1 VDLHALPGD
10 ALVDRGRLRQQLEA
24 AGAKVVLLQAPAG
37 YGKSV
42 LLAQWA
48 AHDPR
53 PFASVTLSGL
63 HDDPA
68 QLLASVFEALATVEP
83 VSDDLVSALG
93 SPEPNLAV
101 VGARLER
108 ELAAREVPMVLV
120 LDELEHVG
128 SEPSMEII
136 GAIARGL
143 PAGSQLALA
152 SRAETLPHAGRLR
165 ANRQLLELGQAELTM
180 TSGECQ
186 QLLAR
191 IGVEPSPEE
200 LSALVARTEG
210 WAAALYLA
218 GISLRDTPQADAS
231 AASFAGDERIVVDY
245 MREELLTR
253 APREWVEFL
262 TRTSI
267 CDRLSGGLCDAVLG
281 QEGSAATLRELSRR
295 NLLVIPLDRRD
306 EWFRLHSL
314 LARMLRTELGR
325 AEPELIGELHG
336 RASRWWETEGDS
348 ARAIDHAIEADDL
361 DRAGQLLWRAVPEY
375 NASGRAGTLRRWIER
390 FSQEQIVASPALSLT
405 VGHGQLVRGEGDLA
419 AHWSRVT
426 HELLVGREAGEETD
440 SLRAGLGVL
449 DATICRDGLAAMA
462 VESRS
467 ASALFPAESAWQSM
481 CRWLEGV
488 TQHLGGEP
496 EPARE
501 NLRAGARSA
510 AIWGAPIV
518 QTLCLAQLALLSAE
532 EGDWQ
537 SARVLAS
544 QGRAQV
550 ERNGLGDFSTVA
562 LVFAASA
569 YLGSRE
575 ARRNDDA
582 AAADLRT
589 GVALLGRLDALSP
602 WYEAEAAAA
611 LAATAL
617 DLGDL
622 PLATEL
628 RRRAGREAE
637 TLGESP
643 VMRAWLGR
651 IDADL
656 ERASG
661 SAAADLTPAELR
673 VLRLLPTHLSF
684 PQIAAELFVSPN
696 TVKTQA
702 RAAYRKLGV
711 GSRAEAVELARGSG
725 LLDRPGG
732 PTPPG

>member
-1 VDLHALPGD
+1 M
-10 ALVDRGRLRQQLEA
+10 REQLEA
-24 AGAKVVLLQAPAG
+24 ADAKVILLQAPAG

-48 AHDPR
+48 ERDPR

-68 QLLASVFEALATVEP
+68 QLLTSVFEALAAVEP
-83 VSDDLVSALG
+83 VTDDLVAALR

-101 VGARLER
+101 VGARIER
-108 ELAAREVPMVLV
+108 ELASREVPMVLV
-120 LDELEHVG
+120 LDELEHVD
-128 SEPSMEII
+128 SKPSMDIVA
-136 GAIARGL
+136 AIARGL

-152 SRAETLPHAGRLR
+152 SRADTLPHAGRLR
-165 ANRQLLELGQAELTM
+165 ANRQLLELSRTELTM
-180 TSGECQ
+180 TGGECR

-191 IGVEPSPEE
+191 IGLEPSADVLE
-200 LSALVARTEG
+200 ALVARTEG

-218 GISLRDTPQADAS
+218 GISLRDAPQPDAP
-231 AASFAGDERIVVDY
+231 AAPFAGDERIVVDY

-267 CDRLSGGLCDAVLG
+267 CDRLSGGLCDAVLAA
-281 QEGSAATLRELSRR
+281 EGSAQTLRELSRR

-314 LARMLRTELGR
+314 LGGMLRTELGR
-325 AEPELIGELHG
+325 AEPELIDELHS
-336 RASRWWETEGDS
+336 RASRWWEAESDS
-348 ARAIDHAIEADDL
+348 ARAIHHAIEADDIE
-361 DRAGQLLWRAVPEY
+361 RAGQLLWRAVPEY
-375 NASGRAGTLRRWIER
+375 NASGRSATLRHWIER
-390 FSQEQIVASPALSLT
+390 IGNEQIVANPALSLT
-405 VGHGQLVRGEGDLA
+405 LAHGHLVRGEGELS

-426 HELLVGREAGEETD
+426 HELLERRRAGAEAD

-449 DATICRDGLAAMA
+449 DATLCRDGLASMA
-462 VESRS
+462 AVTRD
-467 ASALFPAESAWQSM
+467 ASDLFPAESAWQSM

-488 TQHLGGEP
+488 AQHLGGEP
-496 EPARE
+496 EPARA
-501 NLRAGARSA
+501 NLRAGARAA
-510 AIWGAPIV
+510 AIWEAPIV
-518 QTLCLAQLALLSAE
+518 QTLCLAQLALLDAE

-550 ERNGLGDFSTVA
+550 ERNGLGDFPTAA

-569 YLGSRE
+569 YLCSRE
-575 ARRNDDA
+575 ARPDA

-602 WYEAEAAAA
+602 WYEATAGAA

-628 RRRAGREAE
+628 RSQAARQAEA
-637 TLGESP
+637 LGEAP
-643 VMRAWLGR
+643 AMRAWLGR
-651 IDADL
+651 IAADI

-661 SAAADLTPAELR
+661 IAAAGLTPAELR

-684 PQIAAELFVSPN
+684 PQIAAELYVSPN

-711 GSRAEAVELARGSG
+711 GSRAEAVALARESG
-725 LLDRPGG
+725 LLDR
-732 PTPPG
+732 

>member
-1 VDLHALPGD
+1 
-10 ALVDRGRLRQQLEA
+10 
-24 AGAKVVLLQAPAG
+24 VVLLQAPAG

-48 AHDPR
+48 EHDPR

-68 QLLASVFEALATVEP
+68 QLLTSVFEALAAVEP
-83 VSDDLVSALG
+83 VTEDLVSALG

-108 ELAAREVPMVLV
+108 ELASREVPMVLV
-120 LDELEHVG
+120 LDELEHV
-128 SEPSMEII
+128 SSKSSMEIVAAI
-136 GAIARGL
+136 GRGL

-152 SRAETLPHAGRLR
+152 SRADTLPHAGRLR

-180 TSGECQ
+180 TSGECR

-200 LSALVARTEG
+200 MEALVARTEG

-218 GISLRDTPQADAS
+218 GISLRDGPEADAS
-231 AASFAGDERIVVDY
+231 PASFAGDERIVVDY

-253 APREWVEFL
+253 APREWIEFL

-267 CDRLSGGLCDAVLG
+267 CDRLSGGLCDALLG
-281 QEGSAATLRELSRR
+281 EEGSAATLRELSRR

-314 LARMLRTELGR
+314 LSGMLRTELGR

-336 RASRWWETEGDS
+336 RASRWWETEGDG
-348 ARAIDHAIEADDL
+348 ARAIHHAIEGDDL

-375 NASGRAGTLRRWIER
+375 NASGRAGTLRLWIER
-390 FSQEQIVASPALSLT
+390 FSQEQIVANPALSLT

-426 HELLVGREAGEETD
+426 HELLEGRAAGEETD

-462 VESRS
+462 AESRS

-488 TQHLGGEP
+488 TQHLGGKP
-496 EPARE
+496 GPARE

-510 AIWGAPIV
+510 AVWGAPIV

-550 ERNGLGDFSTVA
+550 ERSGLGDFSTMA
-562 LVFAASA
+562 LVFGASA
-569 YLGSRE
+569 YLRSRE
-575 ARRNDDA
+575 ARRDD
-582 AAADLRT
+582 AAADLRI

-617 DLGDL
+617 DLGEL

-628 RRRAGREAE
+628 RDQAARHAEA
-637 TLGESP
+637 LGESP
-643 VMRAWLGR
+643 VMAAWLER
-651 IDADL
+651 IDAGI
-656 ERASG
+656 ERAAG
-661 SAAADLTPAELR
+661 VAATDLTPAELR

-711 GSRAEAVELARGSG
+711 GSRAEAVALARESG
-725 LLDRPGG
+725 LLERPGG
-732 PTPPG
+732 PGSA

>member
-1 VDLHALPGD
+1 M
-10 ALVDRGRLRQQLEA
+10 
-24 AGAKVVLLQAPAG
+24 VLLQAPAG

-48 AHDPR
+48 EQDPR

-68 QLLASVFEALATVEP
+68 QLLTSVFEALAAVEP
-83 VSDDLVSALG
+83 VAEDLVSALG

-108 ELAAREVPMVLV
+108 ELASREVPMVLV

-128 SEPSMEII
+128 SQPSMEIVA
-136 GAIARGL
+136 AIARGL

-152 SRAETLPHAGRLR
+152 SRADTLPHAGRLR
-165 ANRQLLELGQAELTM
+165 ANRQLLELGQADLTM

-200 LSALVARTEG
+200 METLVTRTEG

-218 GISLRDTPQADAS
+218 GISLRDAPRADAP
-231 AASFAGDERIVVDY
+231 AAPFAGDERIVVDY

-267 CDRLSGGLCDAVLG
+267 CDRLSGGLCDAVLAE
-281 QEGSAATLRELSRR
+281 EGSAATLRELSRR

-314 LARMLRTELGR
+314 LAGMLRTELGR

-336 RASRWWETEGDS
+336 RASRWWEAEGDS
-348 ARAIDHAIEADDL
+348 ARAIHHAIEADDL
-361 DRAGQLLWRAVPEY
+361 ERAGKLLWRAVPEY
-375 NASGRAGTLRRWIER
+375 NASGRAATLRRWIER
-390 FSQEQIVASPALSLT
+390 IGHAQIVANPALSLT
-405 VGHGQLVRGEGDLA
+405 LAHGHLVRGEGELS

-426 HELLVGREAGEETD
+426 HELLEGRDAGGEAD
-440 SLRAGLGVL
+440 SLRAGLAVL
-449 DATICRDGLAAMA
+449 DATLCRDGLTAMA
-462 VESRS
+462 AETRS
-467 ASALFPAESAWQSM
+467 ASALFPPESAWQSM

-501 NLRAGARSA
+501 NLRAGARTA
-510 AIWGAPIV
+510 AVWGAPVV
-518 QTLCLAQLALLSAE
+518 QTLCLAQLGLLSAE

-537 SARVLAS
+537 SARILAS

-550 ERNGLGDFSTVA
+550 ERSGLGDFPTAA
-562 LVFAASA
+562 LVFATSA
-569 YLGSRE
+569 YLCSRE
-575 ARRNDDA
+575 ARADD

-589 GVALLGRLDALSP
+589 GVALLGRLDRLSN
-602 WYEAEAAAA
+602 WYEGEACTA

-617 DLGDL
+617 DLGQL
-622 PLATEL
+622 PLANEL
-628 RRRAGREAE
+628 QRRAAE
-637 TLGESP
+637 LARGLGDAP
-643 VMRAWLGR
+643 VLTAWVER
-651 IDADL
+651 IGAAL
-656 ERASG
+656 AQASG

-711 GSRAEAVELARGSG
+711 GSRAEAVELARESG
-725 LLDRPGG
+725 LLNL
-732 PTPPG
+732 

>member
-1 VDLHALPGD
+1 M
-10 ALVDRGRLRQQLEA
+10 REQLEA
-24 AGAKVVLLQAPAG
+24 ADAKVVLLQAPAG

-48 AHDPR
+48 EHDPR
-53 PFASVTLSGL
+53 PFSSVTLSGL

-68 QLLASVFEALATVEP
+68 QLLASVFEALEAVEP
-83 VSDDLVSALG
+83 VAEELISALG

-108 ELAAREVPMVLV
+108 ELAARAVPMVLV
-120 LDELEHVG
+120 LDELEHV
-128 SEPSMEII
+128 SSAASMEMVA
-136 GAIARGL
+136 AIARGL

-152 SRAETLPHAGRLR
+152 SRADTLPHAGRLR
-165 ANRQLLELGQAELTM
+165 ANRQLMVLGQADLTM

-191 IGVEPSPEE
+191 IGVEPSAEE
-200 LSALVARTEG
+200 MEALVARTEG

-218 GISLRDTPQADAS
+218 GISLRDAPEAETP
-231 AASFAGDERIVVDY
+231 AAPFAGDERIVVDY

-253 APREWVEFL
+253 APREWIEFL

-267 CDRLSGGLCDAVLG
+267 CDRLSGGLCDAVLDA
-281 QEGSAATLRELSRR
+281 EGSAATLRELSRR

-314 LARMLRTELGR
+314 LAGMLRTELGR

-336 RASRWWETEGDS
+336 RASRWWEANGDG
-348 ARAIDHAIEADDL
+348 ALAIHHAIEAGDL
-361 DRAGQLLWRAVPEY
+361 DRAGRLLWRAVPEY

-390 FSQEQIVASPALSLT
+390 FDPGQIVANPALSLT
-405 VGHGQLVRGEGDLA
+405 VGHGHLVRGEGDLA

-426 HELLVGREAGEETD
+426 HELLDGREANEETD
-440 SLRAGLGVL
+440 ALRAGLGVL
-449 DATICRDGLAAMA
+449 DATICRDGLRGMAAETRA
-462 VESRS
+462 

-481 CRWLEGV
+481 CRWLEGI
-488 TQHLGGEP
+488 TQHLAGEA

-518 QTLCLAQLALLSAE
+518 QTLCLAQLALLCAE

-550 ERNGLGDFSTVA
+550 DRSGLGDFSTVA

-569 YLGSRE
+569 YLCSRE
-575 ARRNDDA
+575 ARHDE

-589 GVALLGRLDALSP
+589 GVALLRQLDALSP
-602 WYEAEAAAA
+602 WFEAEAAAA

-622 PLATEL
+622 PLAKEL
-628 RRRAGREAE
+628 RLQAGRHAKA
-637 TLGESP
+637 LGRSP
-643 VMRAWLGR
+643 VMSAWLRR
-651 IDADL
+651 IDADV
-656 ERASG
+656 ERVSTV
-661 SAAADLTPAELR
+661 AAADLTPAELR

-711 GSRAEAVELARGSG
+711 GSRAEAVESAREAG
-725 LLDRPGG
+725 LLGPAGSASAARPG
-732 PTPPG
+732 PREA